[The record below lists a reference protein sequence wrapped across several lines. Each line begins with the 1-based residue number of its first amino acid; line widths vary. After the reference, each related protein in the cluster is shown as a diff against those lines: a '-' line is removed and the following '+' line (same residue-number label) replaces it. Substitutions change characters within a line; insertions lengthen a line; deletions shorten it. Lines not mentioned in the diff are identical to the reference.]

1 MFQGRIY
8 KITSLQTEKIYI
20 GSTTTAL
27 NKRLSKHKSGYKRYQ
42 NGKYRNTSSF
52 EIIKYP
58 DAIIE
63 LIEEK
68 EFKDK
73 KEMLFRERHYIEIY
87 ECVNKVIPIRTN
99 EEQHNYNKEY
109 NKKYKM
115 DNKDKINAGQNE
127 KCICECGHSYTRYHK
142 ASHMRT
148 KKHMKNERVINITFN
163 MTINESEVKII
174 NGSDVKG

>member
-42 NGKYRNTSSF
+42 NGKYRNTSSY

-73 KEMLFRERHYIEIY
+73 QDMLFKERHYIEMF
-87 ECVNKVIPIRTN
+87 ECVNKLIPIRTN
-99 EEQHNYNKEY
+99 EEMKESRKISDNKYNTNNKEKIKESNRKY
-109 NKKYKM
+109 RIENKEKI
-115 DNKDKINAGQNE
+115 DNINKNIE
-127 KCICECGHSYTRYHK
+127 K
-142 ASHMRT
+142 
-148 KKHMKNERVINITFN
+148 
-163 MTINESEVKII
+163 
-174 NGSDVKG
+174 